1 MKRNIVYLIASIAT
15 LVFMAVPALAQGLT
29 LSIEGVRNAK
39 GSVIVMVF
47 DKAGAYNALDWSRAV
62 DLADLDRFSF
72 RQKGETVPT
81 SDFVD
86 VFSFN
91 RFRQNLI
98 APTARPGRLTHRFAD
113 LKAGPYAV
121 LLFHDENGD
130 QDLNF
135 SGDRLLEGI
144 GASGVTA
151 ANAYPAF
158 ADAAVP
164 PGPVTVRLHYDR

>member
-1 MKRNIVYLIASIAT
+1 MNVVPLIASIAALFT
-15 LVFMAVPALAQGLT
+15 TAAPAMAQGLT
-29 LSIEGVRNAK
+29 LTIEGVRNAK

-47 DKAGAYNALDWSRAV
+47 DKAGAYNSLDWSGAV
-62 DLADLDRFSF
+62 DLADI
-72 RQKGETVPT
+72 P
-81 SDFVD
+81 
-86 VFSFN
+86 
-91 RFRQNLI
+91 
-98 APTARPGRLTHRFAD
+98 ARPGRLTHRFAD

-130 QDLNF
+130 RDLNF

-164 PGPVTVRLHYDR
+164 PGSVTVRLHYDR

>member
-1 MKRNIVYLIASIAT
+1 MNFVPLIAGIAT
-15 LVFMAVPALAQGLT
+15 LFTMAAPALAQGLT
-29 LSIEGVRNAK
+29 LTIEGVRNAR

-62 DLADLDRFSF
+62 DLADI
-72 RQKGETVPT
+72 P
-81 SDFVD
+81 
-86 VFSFN
+86 
-91 RFRQNLI
+91 
-98 APTARPGRLTHRFAD
+98 ARPGRLTHRFAD
-113 LKAGPYAV
+113 LKGGPYAV

-130 QDLNF
+130 RDLNF

>member
-1 MKRNIVYLIASIAT
+1 MKRNIVPLIASIAT
-15 LVFMAVPALAQGLT
+15 LFTMAVPAPAQGLT
-29 LSIEGVRNAK
+29 LTIEGVRNAK
-39 GSVIVMVF
+39 GSVVVMVF
-47 DKAGAYNALDWSRAV
+47 DKAGAYNALDWSGAV
-62 DLADLDRFSF
+62 DLADIPA
-72 RQKGETVPT
+72 K
-81 SDFVD
+81 
-86 VFSFN
+86 
-91 RFRQNLI
+91 
-98 APTARPGRLTHRFAD
+98 PGRLTHRFAD

-135 SGDRLLEGI
+135 FGDRLLEGI